1 MIVDRIGPAYDFQ
14 VLGPLQVRVDGT
26 ALALPARHPR
36 MLLAVL
42 LLHNGEIIPEGRLLE
57 QVWGH
62 GVGSTIALRT
72 AVSRLRS
79 WLRDK
84 VGGVAEVEHVGGG
97 YRLRLPG
104 RFLDAARFRAA
115 LAADF
120 DAPGTDPHQR
130 LAALMGVLELW
141 HGSVLDGAPEG
152 VREESEV
159 RALEDEHALCL
170 QRLAALAISVQM
182 PELVLPRARA
192 LARTRP
198 FDEPLHT
205 RLIEL
210 HAACGRPAEA
220 LMEYE
225 RLRSR
230 LAEEL
235 GIAPSAD
242 AQHAYLTVLNQDLPS
257 SGSLDR
263 SHVVSRDHHVVP
275 RQAPPDIADFTGR
288 SKAAAVLLDHLSGML
303 DDASRTTALIAGITG
318 PAGAGK
324 TTLAVHIAHR
334 LESAYADGQLY
345 ADLRGAGI
353 PESPAHVLGR
363 FLRALGV
370 PKNAVPDDPAER
382 TALYRSL
389 VSGRRMLVVLD
400 DAADEAQVRPLL
412 PGSPTCGVLMTSW
425 SRLVGVGGARIV
437 EIDRFDTDHAIQ
449 LLSAIVGHERVTAE
463 TSAAAEL
470 VALCDRLPLAVR
482 ICGARLAARP
492 HWPLEGLVALLRDE
506 HRRLDELSV
515 ADLAV
520 RDGLRQSYARIRKE
534 VRPTLARLARLGR
547 CEFTTGTVAAVCGL
561 DHGAAVDHLG
571 ILVEARFVSVVDTGQ
586 AGRFHYRVD
595 DLARLFVL
603 HPGGAAL
610 ESSEGPHIHS

>member
-1 MIVDRIGPAYDFQ
+1 MNVERIVPAYDFQ
-14 VLGPLQVRVDGT
+14 VLGPLQVRVDGV

-42 LLHNGEIIPEGRLLE
+42 LLHNGEIVPEGRLLE

-62 GVGSTIALRT
+62 GVGSTVALRT

-79 WLRDK
+79 WLRDQA
-84 VGGVAEVEHVGGG
+84 GGVGEIEHVGGG
-97 YRLRLPG
+97 YRLLLPDP
-104 RFLDAARFRAA
+104 FLDAARFRAA
-115 LAADF
+115 LAADLE
-120 DAPGTDPHQR
+120 AAGADPHQR
-130 LAALMGVLELW
+130 LAALMAALELW

-152 VREESEV
+152 VREESAV
-159 RALEDEHALCL
+159 RVLEDEHAMCL
-170 QRLAALAISVQM
+170 ERLAELAISVRM

-242 AQHAYLTVLNQDLPS
+242 AQHAYLTVLNQDLPPS
-257 SGSLDR
+257 AGVERPLG
-263 SHVVSRDHHVVP
+263 VARDPHVVP
-275 RQAPPDIADFTGR
+275 HQTPPDVADFTGR
-288 SKAAAVLLDHLSGML
+288 GKAVAVLLDHLGGLL
-303 DDASRTTALIAGITG
+303 DDSTRTTALVAGITG

-324 TTLAVHIAHR
+324 SALAVHIAHR
-334 LESAYADGQLY
+334 LGAAYADGQLY
-345 ADLRGAGI
+345 ADLRGSDA
-353 PESPAHVLGR
+353 PEAPVRVLGR

-370 PKNAVPDDPAER
+370 AKNSVPDDPAER

-412 PGSPTCGVLMTSW
+412 PGAPSCGVLMTSR
-425 SRLVGVGGARIV
+425 SRLVGVGGARMV
-437 EIDRFDTDHAIQ
+437 ELDRFDTDHALQ
-449 LLSAIVGHERVTAE
+449 LLSTIVGHERVTAE
-463 TSAAAEL
+463 PDAAAEL
-470 VALCDRLPLAVR
+470 VGLCDRLPLAVR

-492 HWPLEGLVALLRDE
+492 HWSLAGLVTLLRDE
-506 HRRLDELSV
+506 RRRLDELSV
-515 ADLAV
+515 ADLTV
-520 RDGLRQSYARIRKE
+520 RDGLRQSFARIR
-534 VRPTLARLARLGR
+534 RDARQTLVRLARLGR
-547 CEFTTGTVAAVCGL
+547 VEFTTGTVAAVCGL
-561 DHGAAVDHLG
+561 DHGTAVDHLG
-571 ILVEARFVSVVDTGQ
+571 VLVEARFVSVVDTGQ

-603 HPGGAAL
+603 HPGDAAW
-610 ESSEGPHIHS
+610 EPQEIVVHS

>member
-1 MIVDRIGPAYDFQ
+1 MIVDKIVPAYDFQ
-14 VLGPLQVRVDGT
+14 VLGPLQVRVEGIT
-26 ALALPARHPR
+26 LALPARHPR

-42 LLHNGEIIPEGRLLE
+42 LLHNGEVVPEGRLLE

-84 VGGVAEVEHVGGG
+84 AAAVAEIEHVGGG
-97 YRLRLPG
+97 YRLRLPD

-115 LAADF
+115 LAADVET
-120 DAPGTDPHQR
+120 AGGDPHQR
-130 LAALMGVLELW
+130 LAALVGALELW
-141 HGSVLDGAPEG
+141 HGSVLDGFPEG
-152 VREESEV
+152 VREESAI
-159 RALEDEHALCL
+159 RALEDEHATCV
-170 QRLAALAISVQM
+170 QRLATLAISVQM

-192 LARTRP
+192 LARARP

-225 RLRSR
+225 RLRTR

-235 GIAPSAD
+235 GVAPSAD
-242 AQHAYLTVLNQDLPS
+242 AQNAYLSVLNQDLPS
-257 SGSLDR
+257 PGGFERPSGMGR
-263 SHVVSRDHHVVP
+263 GHQVVP
-275 RQAPPDIADFTGR
+275 RQTPPDIADFTGR
-288 SKAAAVLLDHLSGML
+288 AKAVAVLLDHLDGVL
-303 DDASRTTALIAGITG
+303 DDSTRTTALVAAITG

-324 TTLAVHIAHR
+324 TAVAVHIAHR
-334 LESAYADGQLY
+334 LMSAYTDGQLY
-345 ADLRGAGI
+345 ADLRGRAPM
-353 PESPAHVLGR
+353 PESPIRVLGR

-370 PKNAVPDDPAER
+370 GKNAVPDDPAER

-389 VSGRRMLVVLD
+389 VSGRRMLVILD

-412 PGSPTCGVLMTSW
+412 PGSPACAVLITGRT
-425 SRLVGVGGARIV
+425 RLVGVGGARIV
-437 EIDRFDTDHAIQ
+437 EVDRFDTDHAIQ

-463 TSAAAEL
+463 PDAAAEL
-470 VALCDRLPLAVR
+470 VRLCDRLPLAVR

-492 HWPLEGLVALLRDE
+492 YWPIADLVALLRDE

-520 RDGLRQSYARIRKE
+520 RDGLVQSHARLRKDVRQ
-534 VRPTLARLARLGR
+534 TLTRLARLGR
-547 CEFTTGTVAAVCGL
+547 VEFTTGTVAAVCGL
-561 DHGAAVDHLG
+561 DHSAAVDHLG
-571 ILVEARFVSVVDTGQ
+571 ILVEARFVSVVDTVQ

-595 DLARLFVL
+595 DLVRLFIL
-603 HPGGAAL
+603 HP
-610 ESSEGPHIHS
+610 S